1 MLLILVFIVRCPL
14 CAVQTHAEKI
24 FTGVGKLK
32 FLEGA
37 KESRGGQVF
46 GGTVK
51 ALSCFVGKPKKP
63 GGTLLSFWEDPAA
76 TRSLPAYCNPG
87 RLLVVVD
94 VCRDRQGA
102 YMVGWAR

>member
-14 CAVQTHAEKI
+14 CAVQTHAEKV

-46 GGTVK
+46 GGTMK
-51 ALSCFVGKPKKP
+51 ALSCFVVNQRKP
-63 GGTLLSFWEDPAA
+63 GGTLLK
-76 TRSLPAYCNPG
+76 LLG
-87 RLLVVVD
+87 RP
-94 VCRDRQGA
+94 RRH
-102 YMVGWAR
+102 